1 MQEKLENLIFKN
13 FLKLCF
19 VCTKSI
25 ALSKSEKKG
34 KRNFKKYFLQVKVGY
49 YPSGFW
55 MWV

>member
-1 MQEKLENLIFKN
+1 MQEKLENLILKN
-13 FLKLCF
+13 FLKHCF